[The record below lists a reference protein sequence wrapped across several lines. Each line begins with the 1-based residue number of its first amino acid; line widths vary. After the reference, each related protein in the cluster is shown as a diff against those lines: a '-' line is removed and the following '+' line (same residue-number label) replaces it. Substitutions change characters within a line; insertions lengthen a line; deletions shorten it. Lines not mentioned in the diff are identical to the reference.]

1 MKRNLFYLLMMVC
14 SLSIF
19 VSCNDDDDEYF
30 ITDTDVNGVYLGT
43 LDVDAPYEGVQLGAV
58 GIKQKIC
65 ITKTGQN
72 LVTLQLKNFVF
83 NNIPIGDIEI
93 KDINVSKVDDNFKL
107 NGSGKLTLI
116 VGGCEATISGTVS
129 ANGNCNIVIGVEV
142 TSEGQGISFIGL
154 NVTVDFTGSR
164 LAADLS
170 SEALITD
177 FNFNSD
183 SVTKVVIEDDLI
195 QFYVVEGTTNMKFK
209 PTITVSAG
217 ASVTPASGVE
227 QDFSGNKTYT
237 VVSEDGIVNKTYRV
251 MLVGKE
257 ILFNLDE
264 WETIHSTTV
273 GSEDSYQ
280 KPVGKFGTSNP
291 GIMQINEM
299 FGSNGVSFDFVV
311 APVEGKAGKA
321 AQLTTVSTFIYK
333 NGTDYNVLLG
343 GIIPYV
349 TAGSLFTGSF
359 KTDMD
364 NTLNSTKF
372 GIPFGNKPV
381 TFSGWYKYA
390 PGETYYDNTNKIVE
404 GKTDQCS
411 IYAVLYEEQ
420 LDDAGNNVPLNGDYK
435 DAEAYIG
442 TSSRIVMR
450 AALADGNAKADW
462 TEFSVPFEL
471 LEGKTYDSNKN
482 YYLAIV
488 CSSSAEGDYYMGAP
502 GSVLTVDEFKVVS
515 E

>member
-19 VSCNDDDDEYF
+19 VSCKDDDEYF
-30 ITDTDVNGVYLGT
+30 ITDTDVNGVYLGS
-43 LDVDAPYEGVQLGAV
+43 LDVDAPYEGVQLGAT
-58 GIKQKIC
+58 GIKQKIY

-83 NNIPIGDIEI
+83 NNIPIGDLEI
-93 KDINVSKVDDNFKL
+93 KNINVSKVDDNFKL
-107 NGSGKLTLI
+107 DGSGKLTLI

-129 ANGNCNIVIGVEV
+129 HNGNCNIVIGVEV

-209 PTITVSAG
+209 PTISVSAG
-217 ASVTPASGVE
+217 ATISPASGE
-227 QDFSGNKTYT
+227 EKDFSVSKIYT
-237 VVSEDGIVNKTYRV
+237 VESEDGIVIKDYRV

-257 ILFNLDE
+257 MLINLDE
-264 WETIHSTTV
+264 WETIHSATV

-280 KPVGKFGTSNP
+280 NPVGKFGTSNP
-291 GIMQINEM
+291 GIMQINDM
-299 FGSNGVSFDFVV
+299 FGEYKKFDYVV
-311 APVEGKAGKA
+311 NPIDGKVGKA
-321 AQLTTVSTFIYK
+321 AQLKTLSTALIL
-333 NGTDYNVLLG
+333 NGTDFNALFG
-343 GIIPYV
+343 GLIPYV

-359 KTDMD
+359 NTDMD
-364 NTLNSTKF
+364 NPLNSTKF

-390 PGETYYDNTNKIVE
+390 PGETYYDNANKILE

-420 LDDAGNNVPLNGDYK
+420 LDNAGNNMPLTGDYK
-435 DAEAYIG
+435 DEEAYIG

-450 AALADGNAKADW
+450 AALADGTAKADW

-471 LEGKTYDSNKN
+471 LEGKTYDPNKN

>member
-19 VSCNDDDDEYF
+19 VSCKDDDDEYF
-30 ITDTDVNGVYLGT
+30 ITDTDVNGVYLGS
-43 LDVDAPYEGVQLGAV
+43 LDVDAPYEGAQFGAV
-58 GIKQKIC
+58 GIKQKIY

-93 KDINVSKVDDNFKL
+93 KNISVSKVDDNFKL
-107 NGSGKLTLI
+107 DGSGKLTLI

-129 ANGNCNIVIGVEV
+129 ANGKCNIVIGVEV
-142 TSEGQGISFIGL
+142 TSAGQGINFIGL

-183 SVTKVVIEDDLI
+183 SVTKVVIEDGLI

-217 ASVTPASGVE
+217 ATVSPASGE
-227 QDFSGNKTYT
+227 EKDFSVNKIYT
-237 VVSEDGIVNKTYRV
+237 VESEDGIVIKDYEV

-257 ILFNLDE
+257 MLINLDE
-264 WETIHSTTV
+264 WETIHSTTS
-273 GSEDSYQ
+273 GSKEECQ
-280 KPVGKFGTSNP
+280 NPVGKYGTSNP
-291 GIMQINEM
+291 GIMQINDM
-299 FGSNGVSFDFVV
+299 FGENKKYDYVV
-311 APVEGKAGKA
+311 NPVEGKVGKA
-321 AQLTTVSTFIYK
+321 AQLTTVSTLVEIGGMDF
-333 NGTDYNVLLG
+333 NAVLE

-359 KTDMD
+359 KTDMN

-381 TFSGWYKYA
+381 TFSGWYKYT
-390 PGETYYDNTNKIVE
+390 PGEIYHDNKNKVVE

-450 AALADGNAKADW
+450 AALADGTAKADW
-462 TEFSVPFEL
+462 TEFSIPFEL
-471 LEGKTYDSNKN
+471 LEGKTYDPNKN